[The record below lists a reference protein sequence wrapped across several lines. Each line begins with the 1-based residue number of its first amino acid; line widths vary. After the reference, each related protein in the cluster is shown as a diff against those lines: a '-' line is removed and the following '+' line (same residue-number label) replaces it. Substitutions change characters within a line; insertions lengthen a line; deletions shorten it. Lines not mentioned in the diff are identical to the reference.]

1 MKNRYFKGSRL
12 SEAKFRL
19 LCKYFCED
27 IPAFQAARLVGVNRN
42 TTQSIYKKLR
52 ERVCT
57 LADAQTQEFIGE
69 IEIDEAYFGPTRVRG
84 KRGRGAGKKIPVIG
98 ILQRDGNVFVQ
109 VMKDSSSKQIWPV
122 IKDNVSF
129 DATVYTDGFTVYDHV
144 LIGFDK
150 HHKVKHHIN
159 EFARGRYHIN
169 GIESFWSYAKHSIRK
184 RNGVR
189 KEHFPYHLKEIQWR
203 YNHRHE
209 NAYHTLLKN
218 LRNNPLN

>member
-19 LCKYFCED
+19 LCKYS
-27 IPAFQAARLVGVNRN
+27 AFQAARLAGVNRN
-42 TTQSIYKKLR
+42 TAQSIYGKLR
-52 ERVCT
+52 ERVDV
-57 LADAQTQEFIGE
+57 LADIETEEIIGE
-69 IEIDEAYFGPTRVRG
+69 IEIDEAYFGPIRVRG

-98 ILQRDGNVFVQ
+98 ILQRDGRVFVQ
-109 VMKDSSSKQIWPV
+109 AMKDCSSKRIWPV
-122 IKDNVSF
+122 IKENVSF

-144 LIGFDK
+144 LVGFDK

-189 KEHFPYHLKEIQWR
+189 KKHFPSHLKEIRRR
-203 YNHRHE
+203 YNHRHK
-209 NAYHTLLKN
+209 NAYLALLKN
-218 LRNNPLN
+218 LRKNPLN